1 MLTKKMTLHFL
12 LTIILTTNLLAQ
24 DLSSGVK
31 FMRDEKYSEAKRTF
45 SSLLNS
51 SSKAEAYFYL
61 GQIYMLQNNLDSAK
75 IYYLNGIK
83 SNSEFPLNYAGLVK
97 VNLAA
102 NNLEEAEKNQNQAIE
117 FGNDKNPYVYMA
129 LAEAYSNS
137 KVKNY
142 DKAIELINKSL
153 KINSKNI
160 NAYMALGKIY
170 LSKGNGSDAIKNFE
184 RALDLD
190 KKNPEALT
198 SKAKVYVLINN
209 NDDAISLL
217 NEAITNDSSYSPAYN
232 ELAELYANI
241 KDYSKAAENF
251 EKYIAASEVTP
262 EKLKRYASILYI
274 SKDYAKTINILED
287 LIKTEKD
294 NPSSIR
300 ILAYSYLKL
309 EEIEKS
315 KTYFEKL
322 FTMPSVD
329 FLISDYEN
337 YADLLK
343 KTGNDSLAIEYL
355 SKIFAQDS
363 TRKDVLGD
371 MSVLYF
377 KAKNWDGVISALGK
391 KKTLTA
397 QEYFDLSKAY
407 IFNGDKA
414 ISEVTQSINDKLS
427 LNDEQLGKIRPALLY
442 YQKDVKDAG
451 NDPQK
456 ITLAINKLNQNIES
470 FLITNQKPKWASA
483 KAQWSEEVRTNIE
496 LDYAKADS
504 ALVMLSQKTPNLA
517 LAYLWRARVNS
528 SFDPESESGLAKPF
542 YEQFIERAAKDS
554 AKFKKELIES
564 YSYLGYYYYLQND
577 NAKSKSFWQEVLAL
591 DPENKQ
597 ASDVIKQLK

>member
-1 MLTKKMTLHFL
+1 MLTKKSILHFL

-31 FMRDEKYSEAKRTF
+31 SMRDEKYSEAKKTF
-45 SSLLNS
+45 TSLLNS
-51 SSKAEAYFYL
+51 SSKAEANFYL
-61 GQIYMLQNNLDSAK
+61 GQIYMLQDNLDSAK
-75 IYYLNGIK
+75 IYYLDGIK

-97 VNLAA
+97 VNLIA

-117 FGNDKNPYVYMA
+117 FGNEKNPYVYTA

-142 DKAIELINKSL
+142 DKAIEMINKSL
-153 KINSKNI
+153 KINPKNI
-160 NAYMALGKIY
+160 NAYVALGKIY

-198 SKAKVYVLINN
+198 SKAKVYALINN

-217 NEAITNDSSYSPAYN
+217 NEAIMNDPTYSPAYN
-232 ELAELYANI
+232 ELAELYANL

-251 EKYIAASEVTP
+251 EKYIAASEATP

-274 SKDYAKTINILED
+274 DKDYQKDINILED

-294 NPSSIR
+294 NPSFIR
-300 ILAYSYLKL
+300 ILAYSYLRL
-309 EEIEKS
+309 DQIEKS
-315 KTYFEKL
+315 KNYFEKL
-322 FTMPSVD
+322 FTLTSVD

-355 SKIFAQDS
+355 SKIYDQDS

-377 KAKNWDGVISALGK
+377 KAKNWDGVISTLVR

-407 IFNGDKA
+407 MFNGDKA
-414 ISEVTQSINDKLS
+414 MSEVTQSINTKINF
-427 LNDEQLGKIRPALLY
+427 NDDQLVKIRPALLY
-442 YQKDVKDAG
+442 YQRDVKDAN

-456 ITLAINKLNQNIES
+456 ITLAINKLSQSVES
-470 FLITNQKPKWASA
+470 ILISNQKSKWAAA
-483 KAQWSEEVRTNIE
+483 KVQWLEEVRSKIK
-496 LDYAKADS
+496 LDYANADS
-504 ALVMLSQKTPNLA
+504 ALTMLSIKSPNLA

-528 SFDPESESGLAKPF
+528 NFDPESESGLAKIF
-542 YEQFIERAAKDS
+542 YEQFIERATKDS
-554 AKFKKELIES
+554 DKFKKELIEA

-577 NAKSKSFWQEVLAL
+577 NAKSKSYWQEVLAL